1 MRRALGS
8 TVILLSLVIGVQAQ
22 DPPPP
27 GRGRGAPPQ
36 NLQVLPKDM
45 TRQQLTP
52 LMRSIAGALGVECT
66 HCHVSM
72 QNQAADDKPTKL
84 VARKML
90 KMTMAINDDLL
101 KDVGEPAA
109 AGAPESDVLHVPPR
123 RAQAAHRASG
133 GRTLT
138 GIVRSSNFDVRT

>member
-8 TVILLSLVIGVQAQ
+8 TVILLSLVIGVAVQAQ

-27 GRGRGAPPQ
+27 ARGRAQAPPQ

-45 TRQQLTP
+45 TRQQITP

-66 HCHVSM
+66 HCHVSL

-84 VARKML
+84 VARNMI
-90 KMTMAINDDLL
+90 KMTMAINTDFL
-101 KDVGEPAA
+101 KDVGEPSAPGA
-109 AGAPESDVLHVPPR
+109 QKVTCYTCHRGALKPLTAPPAGGVH
-123 RAQAAHRASG
+123 
-133 GRTLT
+133 
-138 GIVRSSNFDVRT
+138 